1 MNDDLETEQH
11 YFEAGRRGKPDEL
24 EAALANL
31 ILARALELVPY
42 ACCNIRVSG
51 GYNLLE
57 KRHVVTVSGEVSN
70 PLFGFNLQRIVAE
83 EVIPHL
89 KKAYCEILNG
99 DNLVFD
105 ISQLKPQDGVLAR
118 NGAVHFHGP
127 QHSGSLPPTHSGG
140 SLDDLAAGDSCAA
153 IAVAYAD
160 GPFNLPFERY
170 LAIQIRDILDKA
182 ELPGLG
188 KDGKVSVEAL
198 YSKGRL
204 VEIGNITVAAQHNPD
219 VDLQTFRE
227 NIEGL
232 VIGVV
237 TGCKEQFSTEFDF
250 PGNIAV
256 NTKGPFIQG
265 GWKSDEGQNDAKPHR
280 DGFASYGVCADSFS
294 GEDPTKPEGP
304 LTFLAREIANYVVR
318 NRLAGFAKVYL
329 SVDIGQK
336 EPKTFNIF
344 TNGTNHVPL
353 TKIYRKVREEIPL
366 TYGKMVQRFGLYN
379 PSLYRQIAGDSD
391 YFQNPGL
398 PWNRILAK

>member
-1 MNDDLETEQH
+1 MFNSE
-11 YFEAGRRGKPDEL
+11 KP
-24 EAALANL
+24 
-31 ILARALELVPY
+31 
-42 ACCNIRVSG
+42 
-51 GYNLLE
+51 
-57 KRHVVTVSGEVSN
+57 
-70 PLFGFNLQRIVAE
+70 NLQMNCEALINTF
-83 EVIPHL
+83 IKN
-89 KKAYCEILNG
+89 KKAMNKKLFFLFIA
-99 DNLVFD
+99 FA
-105 ISQLKPQDGVLAR
+105 ISV
-118 NGAVHFHGP
+118 
-127 QHSGSLPPTHSGG
+127 
-140 SLDDLAAGDSCAA
+140 
-153 IAVAYAD
+153 
-160 GPFNLPFERY
+160 
-170 LAIQIRDILDKA
+170 
-182 ELPGLG
+182 
-188 KDGKVSVEAL
+188 
-198 YSKGRL
+198 
-204 VEIGNITVAAQHNPD
+204 ITVNAQ
-219 VDLQTFRE
+219 TTTAFRK
-227 NIEGL
+227 NYD
-232 VIGVV
+232 
-237 TGCKEQFSTEFDF
+237 QASFDF

-329 SVDIGQK
+329 SIDIGQK

-379 PSLYRQIAGDSD
+379 PSIYRQIAGDSD